1 MQLFYAPD
9 LDTDTGT
16 YLFTEEESKH
26 CVRVLRLTEGDSLHL
41 TDGRGLLC
49 RAEIVEASPKHC
61 RVEIRERWSEYGRRS
76 YELVMAVAPTKNS
89 DRFEWFVEKATEI
102 GVDRIVPLLTDRC
115 ERRVLKTDRLEKVAT
130 SAMKQSLKAY
140 HPMIDALTP
149 FRELVAQPFGGVKL
163 IAHCEEDMPR
173 QYIGKLVPA
182 ASRTMVLIGPEGDFS
197 PEEIALAHHYGFENV
212 SLGHSRLRTET
223 AAVTTVADVA
233 FINESTLNN

>member
-76 YELVMAVAPTKNS
+76 YE
-89 DRFEWFVEKATEI
+89 
-102 GVDRIVPLLTDRC
+102 
-115 ERRVLKTDRLEKVAT
+115 
-130 SAMKQSLKAY
+130 
-140 HPMIDALTP
+140 
-149 FRELVAQPFGGVKL
+149 
-163 IAHCEEDMPR
+163 
-173 QYIGKLVPA
+173 
-182 ASRTMVLIGPEGDFS
+182 
-197 PEEIALAHHYGFENV
+197 
-212 SLGHSRLRTET
+212 
-223 AAVTTVADVA
+223 
-233 FINESTLNN
+233 